1 MKRLS
6 TKSNNDI
13 RQVRHARVRSRLSG
27 TAATPRMSVFRGLKS
42 VTAQLIDDTAG
53 KTLCFVKS
61 DSLKK
66 VKPAEGQTTKV
77 AAAYAVG
84 LALAEKAKVLG
95 ITKAVFDRGGY
106 SYHGRVAA
114 VAEGARAGGLAL

>member
-13 RQVRHARVRSRLSG
+13 RQVRHTRVRSHLSG
-27 TAATPRMSVFRGLKS
+27 TAATPRLSVFRGLKS
-42 VTAQLIDDTAG
+42 ITAQLIDDMAG

-61 DSLKK
+61 KDLKK
-66 VKPAEGQTTKV
+66 VKPVEGQTTKV

-84 LALAEKAKVLG
+84 VALAEKAKALG
-95 ITKAVFDRGGY
+95 ITKVVFDRGGY
-106 SYHGRVAA
+106 SY
-114 VAEGARAGGLAL
+114 